1 MPRAIYEKAIYQREK
16 QMDRAV
22 YKNHKRNVIPVTPE
36 PSEEKY
42 EVVSATASGEMT
54 DYVSDE
60 TLTLIGAEGDTAAV
74 LKITAED
81 GVITA
86 LEVVSGGE
94 YAENISGEV
103 STYEYSGDGVGAVI
117 EVVAEAISE

>member
-1 MPRAIYEKAIYQREK
+1 MTRAIYEKAIYSREK

-54 DYVSDE
+54 GYVSDE
-60 TLTLIGAEGDTAAV
+60 TLTLTGAEGDTAAV
-74 LKITAED
+74 LKITAVD
-81 GVITA
+81 GAITA

-103 STYEYSGDGVGAVI
+103 STYEYSGSGEGAVI